1 VTAAVFVAATGVIL
15 IADLEHPTRFLLIF
29 TRHHGKSWLVRGAFI
44 LAAYSGVLGVHLAMS
59 LAGSDRA
66 SAWLAALGGPLA
78 AMTAIYTGFLF
89 AQAKAR
95 DLWQSPLLP
104 PHLVVQA
111 VVVGSAALLL
121 VPGIAAPAVVS
132 WVLAIAAAVHVAM
145 VAGEVLLT
153 HGTAHARLA
162 SQAMTSGAYRG
173 AFWLGL
179 ALAVVGV
186 AAPWLPIASPI
197 AALVGVLA
205 FEHAHVQAGQ
215 SVPLA

>member
-1 VTAAVFVAATGVIL
+1 VA
-15 IADLEHPTRFLLIF
+15 
-29 TRHHGKSWLVRGAFI
+29 GA
-44 LAAYSGVLGVHLAMS
+44 
-59 LAGSDRA
+59 DRA
-66 SAWLAALGGPLA
+66 SAWLAVLGGPLA

-111 VVVGSAALLL
+111 VVVGAAALLL
-121 VPGIAAPAVVS
+121 WPGPAAAPLA

-162 SQAMTSGAYRG
+162 IEAMTSGAYRG
-173 AFWLGL
+173 AFWLGIAL
-179 ALAVVGV
+179 ALVAM
-186 AAPWLPIASPI
+186 AAPWLPTVSPI
-197 AALVGVLA
+197 AALAGVLA
-205 FEHAHVQAGQ
+205 FEHAYVQAGQ

>member
-1 VTAAVFVAATGVIL
+1 
-15 IADLEHPTRFLLIF
+15 
-29 TRHHGKSWLVRGAFI
+29 
-44 LAAYSGVLGVHLAMS
+44 
-59 LAGSDRA
+59 
-66 SAWLAALGGPLA
+66 
-78 AMTAIYTGFLF
+78 MTAIYTGFLF

-104 PHLVVQA
+104 PHLIVQA
-111 VVVGSAALLL
+111 LVVGAAALLL
-121 VPGIAAPAVVS
+121 VPGVVPARAAAPLA
-132 WVLAIAAAVHVAM
+132 WLLAIAAATHVAM

-162 SQAMTSGAYRG
+162 IEAMTSGAYRG

-179 ALAVVGV
+179 ALALVAM
-186 AAPWLPIASPI
+186 AAPWLPIAPPV

-215 SVPLA
+215 AVPLA